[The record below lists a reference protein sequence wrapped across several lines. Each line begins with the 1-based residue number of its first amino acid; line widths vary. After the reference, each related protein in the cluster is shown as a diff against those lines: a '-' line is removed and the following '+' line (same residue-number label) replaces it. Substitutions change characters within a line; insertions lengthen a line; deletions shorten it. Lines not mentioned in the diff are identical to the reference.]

1 MLGTTQLNGQVP
13 QLTSGVGQ
21 LATGSK
27 ALYAWYN
34 AIKRSS
40 TTIDKRCWSISLLVQ
55 NN

>member
-1 MLGTTQLNGQVP
+1 MP

-40 TTIDKRCWSISLLVQ
+40 TTIDKRCWSISRWFKTIS
-55 NN
+55 NWYWSIE